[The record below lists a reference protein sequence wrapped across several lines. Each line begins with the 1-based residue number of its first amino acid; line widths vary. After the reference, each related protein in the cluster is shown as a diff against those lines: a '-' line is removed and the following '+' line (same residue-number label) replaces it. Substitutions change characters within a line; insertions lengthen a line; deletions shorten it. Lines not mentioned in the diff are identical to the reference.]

1 MNLHEECLL
10 KYLTNSFNLASTT
23 NVLLR
28 CNKLIEKKFQ
38 TRKVYE
44 KTQN

>member
-10 KYLTNSFNLASTT
+10 KYLTNAVSLSDTT

-28 CNKLIEKKFQ
+28 CNKLIEKKYKI
-38 TRKVYE
+38 RKVYD
-44 KTQN
+44 KTPN

>member
-10 KYLTNSFNLASTT
+10 KYLTNSFSLANTT

-38 TRKVYE
+38 TI
-44 KTQN
+44 KTFNKSPN